1 MNSAPFIIERTYN
14 APVNVVWEAITD
26 KNKMK
31 KWYFDLSEFKPE
43 VGFEFQFS
51 GQGNEGQKYLHL
63 CKIIEVVFERKL
75 TYSWRYDAYK
85 GNSFVTFEL
94 FPEGDKTRVRLT
106 HEGLETFPDMA
117 DFAKE
122 SFAAGWNELIG
133 TQLKEFVEKA

>member
-31 KWYFDLSEFKPE
+31 KLYFDLSEFKPE

-94 FPEGDKTRVRLT
+94 FPEGDKTRVMLT
-106 HEGLETFPDMA
+106 HE
-117 DFAKE
+117 
-122 SFAAGWNELIG
+122 
-133 TQLKEFVEKA
+133 